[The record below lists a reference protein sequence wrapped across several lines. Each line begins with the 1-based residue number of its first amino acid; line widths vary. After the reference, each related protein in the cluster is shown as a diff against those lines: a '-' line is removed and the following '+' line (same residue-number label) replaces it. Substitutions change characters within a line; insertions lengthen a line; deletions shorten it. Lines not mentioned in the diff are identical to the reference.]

1 MIIKIFLVL
10 LLSGCAGVYQPYP
23 YEYNQ
28 YGYNQYG
35 YSRPIYPTYRPV
47 YYPYNYPSYGII
59 QPYRNYP
66 HHHFH

>member
-23 YEYNQ
+23 YPYE
-28 YGYNQYG
+28 YNQYG